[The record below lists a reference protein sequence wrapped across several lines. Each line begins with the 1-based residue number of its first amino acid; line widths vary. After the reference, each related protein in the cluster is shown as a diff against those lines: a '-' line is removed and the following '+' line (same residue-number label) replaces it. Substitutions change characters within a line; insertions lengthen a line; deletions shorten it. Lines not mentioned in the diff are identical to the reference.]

1 MKKTNN
7 FIVALAFSVLF
18 ASLGTGC
25 AARMIAKRA
34 NSDQSETSD
43 KTKKEMTPTDV
54 LKAANAKFYASINTM
69 LTTGNA
75 DSFSDV
81 WSHRD
86 SASNFGP
93 SGGQQVGWKA
103 IDAEFKREG
112 AMKMGGNV
120 TCEDMVVTVD
130 TDGDTGYVTC
140 VEVGNNMTIDGK
152 TSQVKFR
159 STNIYRME
167 DGKWKLVHHHTDV
180 APVMKASA
188 SKSGNAQPTKTAV
201 D

>member
-1 MKKTNN
+1 MNKSTKC
-7 FIVALAFSVLF
+7 FVILAFSVLCISIGAGF
-18 ASLGTGC
+18 AGRMNS
-25 AARMIAKRA
+25 AAT
-34 NSDQSETSD
+34 SQS
-43 KTKKEMTPTDV
+43 KEDA
-54 LKAANAKFYASINTM
+54 LKAANAKFYSSINTM

-93 SGGQQVGWKA
+93 SGGRQVGWKA

-112 AMKMGGNV
+112 SMKMGGNV

-130 TDGDTGYVTC
+130 TDGDTGYITC

-167 DGKWKLVHHHTDV
+167 GEQWKLVHHHTDV
-180 APVMKASA
+180 APVMKEST
-188 SKSGNAQPTKTAV
+188 SNAANVAAPKTAK
-201 D
+201 

>member
-1 MKKTNN
+1 MHSSIIINMKKSNKL
-7 FIVALAFSVLF
+7 IVSLAFSAFLVSVGAGF
-18 ASLGTGC
+18 
-25 AARMIAKRA
+25 AARMNSAVTAIAPEDA
-34 NSDQSETSD
+34 
-43 KTKKEMTPTDV
+43 
-54 LKAANAKFYASINTM
+54 LKAANAKFYSSINTM

-93 SGGQQVGWKA
+93 SGGRQVGWKA

-130 TDGDTGYVTC
+130 TDGDTGYITC

-152 TSQVKFR
+152 SNQVTFR

-180 APVMKASA
+180 APVMKEST
-188 SKSGNAQPTKTAV
+188 SNATNVAAPKTAK
-201 D
+201 